1 MDATLTLNSAIAL
14 VVGDKYLDLHNDFDF
29 TSYAYR
35 PSEQIMWLQWRRGT
49 GEWVSKE
56 LPTEIILTF
65 SQVTNVAVRCRD
77 DQMPFTEDSCLAS
90 ITFLPSTMNDIF
102 DAICIGERFP
112 DEHISLTYQS
122 GAAIKIWAGKVECN
136 SVR

>member
-1 MDATLTLNSAIAL
+1 MDATFTLKSTIAL
-14 VVGDKYLDLHNDFDF
+14 VVGDKYLDLHNDFHF
-29 TSYAYR
+29 TSYEYR

-56 LPTEIILTF
+56 LPTGIILTF

-90 ITFLPSTMNDIF
+90 INLLP
-102 DAICIGERFP
+102 
-112 DEHISLTYQS
+112 LTH
-122 GAAIKIWAGKVECN
+122 E
-136 SVR
+136 